1 MEHERRQPKF
11 DFMKILISLLSAAV
25 VLAAVEFSSSAQ
37 ISIQAGATMP
47 YYRQIQINP
56 LAIAEG
62 SGVGAYV
69 GFDCDI
75 HITDSFSISP
85 GLFYNYASVRSGG
98 QLDGILVDERQ
109 EDHMV
114 NIPVH
119 LKYEF
124 NFKPGKFAMY
134 LYGGPVVSVGIS
146 SFLEDAMRFDIRD
159 DSYNIIYEDLM
170 VDFVYDNY
178 SGVVRSLNV
187 PDLLGVSASDRQL
200 IMENVQ
206 KTLDDE
212 QVKLSRLDLQLDWG
226 VGFRFLD
233 RLEVR
238 AGYSFGLLDRFFS
251 YYNKYN
257 LKTSQYYIGLGY
269 RF

>member
-1 MEHERRQPKF
+1 
-11 DFMKILISLLSAAV
+11 MKILISFLSAAV
-25 VLAAVEFSSSAQ
+25 ALAAVEFSSSAQ
-37 ISIQAGATMP
+37 ISIQAGVAMP
-47 YYRQIQINP
+47 QYRQIQINP
-56 LAIAEG
+56 LALAEG
-62 SGVGAYV
+62 SGVGAYA
-69 GFDCDI
+69 GFDYDI
-75 HITDSFSISP
+75 HITDGFCISP
-85 GLFYNYASVRSGG
+85 GLFYNFSSVRSGG

-119 LKYEF
+119 FKYEF
-124 NFKPGKFAMY
+124 NFKPGKLAMY
-134 LYGGPVVSVGIS
+134 LYGGPVVAVGIS
-146 SFLEDAMRFDIRD
+146 SVLEDAMRFDIVD
-159 DSYNIIYEDLM
+159 DNYNTVYEGLM

-178 SGVVRSLNV
+178 SGVVGSFNI
-187 PDLLGVSASDRQL
+187 PDLPGVSASDRQL
-200 IMENVQ
+200 ILENVQ

-212 QVKLSRLDLQLDWG
+212 QMRLNRLDLQLDWG